1 MVVILSVAD
10 PGCFIPDPRSEFFAS
25 RIPGKK
31 IPDPD
36 LDMHQ
41 RIGIVN
47 PKNYFLALGNMI
59 RDVHSGSGS

>member
-1 MVVILSVAD
+1 M
-10 PGCFIPDPRSEFFAS
+10 FIPDPRSEFLAS

-31 IPDPD
+31 IPDLD
-36 LDMHQ
+36 LDSHK
-41 RIGIVN
+41 RNGIFN